1 MYVAKSLPVTY
12 QVGLDSYPYISG
24 EKGFFFLFLVEFSF
38 VLIGE
43 TL

>member
-12 QVGLDSYPYISG
+12 QVGLDSNPYTSG
-24 EKGFFFLFLVEFSF
+24 EKGFFLFLVEFSF